1 MADAPSRPPW
11 GAPQQQYA
19 QQYAPQRQYAPQPQ
33 GRPMGRPPE
42 RQLSFFGKL
51 AVTVGLGVLG
61 YYLLDGHS
69 HTCEA
74 CGKRWRHLG
83 AFNFGE
89 VPAHTCAVCGTVQF
103 WKDGFKHVF
112 PDSAQR
118 TAPSAPSG
126 SFLAGLQEIRDF
138 ARHAIP
144 SIAPADPPQPSPA
157 NPPQQPPPPSGI
169 PR

>member
-11 GAPQQQYA
+11 GAPQR
-19 QQYAPQRQYAPQPQ
+19 PYAPQPQ
-33 GRPMGRPPE
+33 GRPMGRPAGRPPE
-42 RQLSFFGKL
+42 RQLSTLGKI

-112 PDSAQR
+112 PDQGQR
-118 TAPSAPSG
+118 FASGAPTNSI
-126 SFLAGLQEIRDF
+126 LAGLQEIREF
-138 ARHAIP
+138 AQQAIP
-144 SIAPADPPQPSPA
+144 SMAPASPPQQPSPGS
-157 NPPQQPPPPSGI
+157 PQQPPPGFPPPSGF